1 VRLVPERAALALLSS
16 VAAAMVLAGCDP
28 GSDPPLPAAAAGGA
42 CRLINYDT
50 VAAKL
55 GTRFD
60 TAGSALDGETYT
72 CALTAGERAYPDL
85 VFAVTASHADAVIFT
100 ATLTPSGATPV
111 TDLGTVGYRIRRGGS
126 AAGGPQC
133 EVGWLSAN
141 SRLMLVRFTFPPRT
155 PDEQADALLPRL
167 VDLARALDVTEV

>member
-1 VRLVPERAALALLSS
+1 MVPVRAALAVLLS
-16 VAAAMVLAGCDP
+16 VAPAVALAGCDR

-42 CRLINYDT
+42 CRLVNYDT

-60 TAGSALDGETYT
+60 TAGSARDGETYT
-72 CALTAGERAYPDL
+72 CALTAGEHAYPDL

-100 ATLTPSGATPV
+100 ATITPSGATPV
-111 TDLGTVGYRIRRGGS
+111 TDLGVVGYRIRRAGS
-126 AAGGPQC
+126 AASGPLC

-141 SRLMLVRFTFPPRT
+141 ARLMLVRYTFPPQT
-155 PDEQADALLPRL
+155 PDQQADELLPRL
-167 VDLARALDVTEV
+167 VDLARILDVTEV

>member
-1 VRLVPERAALALLSS
+1 VRAALAVLLT
-16 VAAAMVLAGCDP
+16 AAAVALAGCDRAP
-28 GSDPPLPAAAAGGA
+28 AAPLPAAIAGGA

-60 TAGSALDGETYT
+60 TAGSARDGETYT

-85 VFAVTASHADAVIFT
+85 VFAVTASQADAVIFT
-100 ATLTPSGATPV
+100 ATVTPSGATPV
-111 TDLGTVGYRIRRGGS
+111 KDLGLAGYRIRRGGS
-126 AAGGPQC
+126 AGGGPQC

-141 SRLMLVRFTFPPRT
+141 SRLMLVRYTFPPRT
-155 PDEQADALLPRL
+155 PDDQADALLPRL
-167 VDLARALDVTEV
+167 VDLARTLDVTQV